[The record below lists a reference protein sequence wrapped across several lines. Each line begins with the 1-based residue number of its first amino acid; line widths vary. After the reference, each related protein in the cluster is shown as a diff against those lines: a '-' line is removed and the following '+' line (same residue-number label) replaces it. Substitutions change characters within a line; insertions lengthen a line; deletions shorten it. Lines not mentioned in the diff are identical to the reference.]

1 MNINEQIKQQ
11 ILNAAEQ
18 NYQKFSASLIPNI
31 NNVAG
36 VRIPKLRSIAKDFYK
51 KYKDDCLIPFDAEYM
66 EEIMVRGI
74 IIGLLK
80 KTSDEM
86 LNIIKDFIPLIDNW
100 AVCDIFC
107 GGLKFTQKNKEK
119 VWEFIC
125 PYLNSKQ
132 EYEIRFA
139 LVMLL
144 SYFVEEKYLTKIFA
158 ILDKFNHEGYYARM
172 AAAWLLSICYVNYPE
187 ITEKYLLKS
196 KLDNWTYNKSIQK
209 ICESLRVDKE
219 TKTKLKTFKRK

>member
-125 PYLNSKQ
+125 PYLNSKK

-209 ICESLRVDKE
+209 ICESLRIDKE

>member
-119 VWEFIC
+119 VWEFTC
-125 PYLNSKQ
+125 PYLNSKK

-209 ICESLRVDKE
+209 ICESLRIDKE

>member
-158 ILDKFNHEGYYARM
+158 ILDKFSHEGYYARM

>member
-158 ILDKFNHEGYYARM
+158 ILDKFSHEGYYARM

-209 ICESLRVDKE
+209 ICESLRIDKE

>member
-139 LVMLL
+139 VVMLL

-158 ILDKFNHEGYYARM
+158 ILDKFSHEGYYARM

>member
-107 GGLKFTQKNKEK
+107 GVLKFTQKNKEK
-119 VWEFIC
+119 VWKFIY

-158 ILDKFNHEGYYARM
+158 ILDKFSHDGYYARM